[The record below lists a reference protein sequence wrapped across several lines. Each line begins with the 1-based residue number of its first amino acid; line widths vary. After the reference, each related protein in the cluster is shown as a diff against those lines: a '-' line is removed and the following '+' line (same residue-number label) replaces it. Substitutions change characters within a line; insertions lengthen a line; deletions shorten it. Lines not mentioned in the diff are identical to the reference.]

1 MSRNIL
7 ASVTLVGVTA
17 LIGAGGGYWLASSD
31 DQTSEPPV
39 SALKRD
45 AEVLYWYDPM
55 VPQQRFEKP
64 GKSPFMDMD
73 LVPRYANED
82 GDVAAIS
89 IDAGV
94 TQNLGIR
101 LATVSRGQLA
111 NVVEAVG
118 VLEYNAR
125 DVALVQ
131 ARAGGFVERVY
142 RHAPGDVL
150 DKGAALADLL
160 IPEWTAAQE
169 EYLALRRIGEP
180 ALLAAARQ
188 RLRLAGMPASTISQ
202 LERSGKVNASIT
214 ISTPIAGVLQELDVR
229 EGMTLAAGAPLAR
242 VNGLDSV
249 WLDVAVPE
257 AQSQGIRVGQ
267 RATARLPALPGQ
279 LIEGEI
285 TAVLPEANAA
295 SRTLRVR
302 VQLPNPDGLLRPGLT
317 AQASLAGGD
326 DASVLLIPGEAVI
339 RTGRRSLVMLAEAGG
354 RYRPV
359 EVETGR
365 ESGSQTVILRG
376 LEEGQQVVASGQF
389 LLDSEASLRG
399 IVATPATSDIQ
410 HDHDHDHDHGHAQ
423 PAPALHESEG
433 RVMALADARV
443 KIAHGPFHTLGM
455 PGMTMAFAVA
465 DAALLQDIDVEDRVR
480 FAVRETDEGLLIERI
495 QPLEKQ
501 P

>member
-1 MSRNIL
+1 MSRNVL
-7 ASVTLVGVTA
+7 ASVTLAGVTA
-17 LIGAGGGYWLASSD
+17 LIGAGAGYWLASSD
-31 DQTSEPPV
+31 DQVSEPV
-39 SALKRD
+39 ASAVESD
-45 AEVLYWYDPM
+45 AQVLYWYDPM
-55 VPQQRFEKP
+55 VPQHRFEKP

-82 GDVAAIS
+82 GDVATIS
-89 IDAGV
+89 IDAGI

-101 LATVSRGQLA
+101 LATVSRGQLV
-111 NVVEAVG
+111 NVIDAVG

-160 IPEWTAAQE
+160 IPEWSAAQE

-214 ISTPIAGVLQELDVR
+214 ISTPIGGVLQELDVR

-242 VNGLDSV
+242 INGLDSV
-249 WLDVAVPE
+249 WLEVAVPE

-302 VQLPNPDGLLRPGLT
+302 VELPNPDGLLRPGLT
-317 AQASLAGGD
+317 AQVSLAGGD
-326 DASVLLIPGEAVI
+326 DASVLLLPGEAVI
-339 RTGRRSLVMLAEAGG
+339 RTGRRSLVMLAEPGG

-399 IVATPATSDIQ
+399 IVAAPAASDMQ
-410 HDHDHDHDHGHAQ
+410 HDHDHDHGHAQ

-465 DAALLQDIDVEDRVR
+465 DAALLQDIEVEDRVR
-480 FAVRETDEGLLIERI
+480 FAVRETDAGLLVERI

>member
-1 MSRNIL
+1 MSRNVL
-7 ASVTLVGVTA
+7 ASVTLAGVTA
-17 LIGAGGGYWLASSD
+17 LIGAGAGYWLASAD
-31 DQTSEPPV
+31 DQASEPLAPAV
-39 SALKRD
+39 ERD

-55 VPQQRFEKP
+55 VPQHRFEKP

-82 GDVAAIS
+82 GDVATIS
-89 IDAGV
+89 IDAGI

-101 LATVSRGQLA
+101 LATVSRGQLV
-111 NVVEAVG
+111 NVTEAVG

-188 RLRLAGMPASTISQ
+188 RLRLAGMTASTISQ

-214 ISTPIAGVLQELDVR
+214 ISTPIGGVLQELDVR

-242 VNGLDSV
+242 INGLDSV
-249 WLDVAVPE
+249 WLEVAVPE
-257 AQSQGIRVGQ
+257 AQSQGIRGGQ

-279 LIEGEI
+279 LVEGEI
-285 TAVLPEANAA
+285 TAVLPEANAT

-302 VQLPNPDGLLRPGLT
+302 VQLPNPNGLLRPGLT
-317 AQASLAGGD
+317 AQVSLTDGD
-326 DASVLLIPGEAVI
+326 NTPVLLIPSEAVI
-339 RTGRRSLVMLAEAGG
+339 RTGRRTLVMLAEPGG

-365 ESGSQTVILRG
+365 ENDSQTAVLRG

-389 LLDSEASLRG
+389 LLDSEANLRG
-399 IVATPATSDIQ
+399 IVAAPATSDATHS
-410 HDHDHDHDHGHAQ
+410 HDHVQAT
-423 PAPALHESEG
+423 PALHESEG
-433 RVMALADARV
+433 RVLALSEFRV

-455 PGMTMAFAVA
+455 PGMTMSFAVA
-465 DAALLQDIDVEDRVR
+465 NAALLQGIQPEDRVR
-480 FAVRETDEGLLIERI
+480 FAVRETDEGLLIEQI
-495 QPLEKQ
+495 KVQEKQ

>member
-1 MSRNIL
+1 MSRNVL
-7 ASVTLVGVTA
+7 ASVTLAGVTA
-17 LIGAGGGYWLASSD
+17 LIGAGAGYWLASSD
-31 DQTSEPPV
+31 DQVSEPV
-39 SALKRD
+39 ASAVEND
-45 AEVLYWYDPM
+45 AQVLYWYDPM
-55 VPQQRFEKP
+55 VPQHRFEKP

-82 GDVAAIS
+82 GDVATIS
-89 IDAGV
+89 IDAGI

-101 LATVSRGQLA
+101 LATVSRGQLV
-111 NVVEAVG
+111 NVTEAVG

-160 IPEWTAAQE
+160 IPEWSAAQE

-214 ISTPIAGVLQELDVR
+214 ISTPIGGVLQELDVR

-242 VNGLDSV
+242 INGLDSV
-249 WLDVAVPE
+249 WLEVAVPE

-285 TAVLPEANAA
+285 TAVLPEANAE

-302 VQLPNPDGLLRPGLT
+302 VELPNRDGLLRPGLT

-339 RTGRRSLVMLAEAGG
+339 RTGRRSLVMLAEPGG

-399 IVATPATSDIQ
+399 IVATPAASDVQ
-410 HDHDHDHDHGHAQ
+410 HDHAQ
-423 PAPALHESEG
+423 PAPTLHESEG

-465 DAALLQDIDVEDRVR
+465 DAALLQDIEVEDRVR
-480 FAVRETDEGLLIERI
+480 FAVRETDAGLLVERI

>member
-7 ASVTLVGVTA
+7 ASVTLAGVTA
-17 LIGAGGGYWLASSD
+17 LIGAAGGYWLASAD
-31 DQTSEPPV
+31 DQASEPLAPAV
-39 SALKRD
+39 ERD

-55 VPQQRFEKP
+55 VPQHRFEKP

-111 NVVEAVG
+111 NVVDAVG

-125 DVALVQ
+125 DVARVQ

-188 RLRLAGMPASTISQ
+188 RLRLAGMPESTISQ

-242 VNGLDSV
+242 INGLDSV
-249 WLDVAVPE
+249 WLEVAVPE
-257 AQSQGIRVGQ
+257 AQSQRR
-267 RATARLPALPGQ
+267 RAR
-279 LIEGEI
+279 ES
-285 TAVLPEANAA
+285 A
-295 SRTLRVR
+295 SASAPPRGCRRCRASSSRVR
-302 VQLPNPDGLLRPGLT
+302 SARCCRRPML
-317 AQASLAGGD
+317 QAAPYVCGYSCPIQTDCCG
-326 DASVLLIPGEAVI
+326 PG
-339 RTGRRSLVMLAEAGG
+339 
-354 RYRPV
+354 
-359 EVETGR
+359 
-365 ESGSQTVILRG
+365 
-376 LEEGQQVVASGQF
+376 
-389 LLDSEASLRG
+389 
-399 IVATPATSDIQ
+399 
-410 HDHDHDHDHGHAQ
+410 
-423 PAPALHESEG
+423 
-433 RVMALADARV
+433 
-443 KIAHGPFHTLGM
+443 
-455 PGMTMAFAVA
+455 
-465 DAALLQDIDVEDRVR
+465 
-480 FAVRETDEGLLIERI
+480 
-495 QPLEKQ
+495 
-501 P
+501 

>member
-1 MSRNIL
+1 MSRNVL
-7 ASVTLVGVTA
+7 ASVTLAGVTA
-17 LIGAGGGYWLASSD
+17 LIGAGAGYWLASSD
-31 DQTSEPPV
+31 DQVSEPLA
-39 SALKRD
+39 SAVESD
-45 AEVLYWYDPM
+45 AQVLYWYDPM
-55 VPQQRFEKP
+55 VPQHRFEKP

-82 GDVAAIS
+82 GDVATIS
-89 IDAGV
+89 IDAGI

-101 LATVSRGQLA
+101 LATVSRGQLV
-111 NVVEAVG
+111 NVTEAVG
-118 VLEYNAR
+118 LLEYNAR

-160 IPEWTAAQE
+160 IPEWSAAQE

-214 ISTPIAGVLQELDVR
+214 ISTPIGGVLQELDVR

-242 VNGLDSV
+242 INGLDSV
-249 WLDVAVPE
+249 WLEVAVPE

-302 VQLPNPDGLLRPGLT
+302 VELPNPDGLLRPGLT

-339 RTGRRSLVMLAEAGG
+339 RTGRRSLVMLAEPGG

-399 IVATPATSDIQ
+399 IVATPAARDVQ
-410 HDHDHDHDHGHAQ
+410 HDHDHDHGHAQ
-423 PAPALHESEG
+423 PAPTLHESEG

-443 KIAHGPFHTLGM
+443 KIAHGPLHTLGM

-465 DAALLQDIDVEDRVR
+465 DAALLQDIEVEDRVR
-480 FAVRETDEGLLIERI
+480 FAVRETDAGLLVERI